1 MKTPHRFVFQ
11 DRALRLQSEMA
22 FKVLARAQ
30 ALEAEGRK
38 VIHLEIGQPDF
49 PTPPHICEAAAHA
62 MREGKTGYGPAPG
75 LPELRRAIAEDAG
88 RRRGLAFRPEQVVV
102 TCGAKPILF
111 YTINSLAG
119 VGDEVIYPDP
129 GFPMY
134 ASIAAYSGARPV
146 PLPLRQ
152 RDRFRFDPDEFRS
165 LLSDRTRLVIIN
177 SPQNPTGGLL
187 EPEDLQVVAEEAIRR
202 GFTVLSDEVYINIL
216 YGGRFASIASLPGM
230 AERTVVLDGFS
241 KTYSMTGWRLGYGIL
256 PLPLVDV
263 FENYNLNII
272 SCPTTFTQYG
282 ALAAIAGS
290 QEPVRAMV
298 EEFRKR
304 RDFLV
309 ERLNRLPGVECL
321 SPGGAFY
328 AFPDIRRTGLSA
340 EDLAGRLLEEA
351 GVAAL
356 PGTAFGIHGEGH
368 LRLSY
373 ANSLPNLAEAMDRME
388 EFLKRAGR

>member
-1 MKTPHRFVFQ
+1 MKAKIQ
-11 DRALRLQSEMA
+11 ERALRLQSEQA

-30 ALEAEGRK
+30 ALEAQGRK

-49 PTPPHICEAAAHA
+49 PTPPHICEAAARA
-62 MREGKTGYGPAPG
+62 MEEGKTGYGPAPG
-75 LPELRRAIAEDAG
+75 VPELRRAIAEDAG

-102 TCGAKPILF
+102 TAGAKPILF

-119 VGDEVIYPDP
+119 EGDEVIYPDP

-152 RDRFRFDPDEFRS
+152 RDRFRFDPQEFRS
-165 LLSDRTRLVIIN
+165 LLSDRTRLVILN

-187 EPEDLQVVAEEAIRR
+187 EAEDLQVVAEEAIRR
-202 GFTVLSDEVYINIL
+202 SFTVLSDEVYINIL

-256 PLPLVDV
+256 PLPLVEV

-282 ALAAIAGS
+282 ALAALTGS

-328 AFPDIRRTGLSA
+328 AFPDIRGTGLSA
-340 EDLAGRLLEEA
+340 EDLAGLLLEKA

-373 ANSLPNLAEAMDRME
+373 ANSLKNLEEAMDRME
-388 EFLKRAGR
+388 GFLRRIQ